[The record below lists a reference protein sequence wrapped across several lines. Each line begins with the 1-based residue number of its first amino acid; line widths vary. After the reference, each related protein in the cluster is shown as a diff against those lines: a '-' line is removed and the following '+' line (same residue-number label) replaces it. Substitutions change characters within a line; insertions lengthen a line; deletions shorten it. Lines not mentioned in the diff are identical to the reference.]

1 MKSITLIGRIFFSA
15 IFLITASGHFMPE
28 TIAFAAS
35 KGVPFAALAVPLS
48 GVMEIIGAL
57 SIAFGY
63 KAKWGAWLI
72 VLFLVPITFSM
83 HSFWTIED
91 PMARYGDMV
100 HFLKNISMLGG
111 ALILTQYGPGPIS
124 VDKKVTRKNV
134 TATAKVAQSV

>member
-1 MKSITLIGRIFFSA
+1 MKSIILIGRIFFSA

-35 KGVPFAALAVPLS
+35 KGVPLAAIAVPLS
-48 GVMEIIGAL
+48 GVMEIVGAL
-57 SIAFGY
+57 SIAIGY

-83 HSFWTIED
+83 HNFWTIED
-91 PMARYGDMV
+91 PMARYGEMA

-111 ALILTQYGPGPIS
+111 ALLLTQYGAGPIS
-124 VDKKVTRKNV
+124 LDQMITEKNV
-134 TATAKVAQSV
+134 ATEVAQTV